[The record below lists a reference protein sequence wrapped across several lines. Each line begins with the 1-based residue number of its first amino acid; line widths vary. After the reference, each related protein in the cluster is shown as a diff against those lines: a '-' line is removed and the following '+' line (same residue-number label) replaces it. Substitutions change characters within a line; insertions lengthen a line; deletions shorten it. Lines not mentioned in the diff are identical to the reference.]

1 MELQINY
8 NSIQKYKVNGA
19 PKNKKNLG
27 DGHSVLLGDHYVYAV
42 LYLHPWSLSLK
53 RYVLK

>member
-8 NSIQKYKVNGA
+8 NSIKKYKVNGA
-19 PKNKKNLG
+19 PKNKKSLG